1 MKKFYTMALALTVVA
16 SAMAAPQIRQMQP
29 NKVKN
34 HMSVN
39 LTDSQM
45 KKVSAQKVKAKAGEE
60 QSIEGYYDF
69 HIGDYY
75 FQTSVGETTVGA
87 NVTLDG
93 NTVTISSDSEFFHSD
108 IVGTFN
114 ATTNK
119 ITFDSR
125 NLGSTSIQGSTY
137 YILFTPFEWIAVGD
151 SGEVTDKSIEGT
163 YDPSTGTITFLKD
176 HGFSWKAYSDASLSD
191 SSFQGYLDIWDVL
204 GMEKGIDP
212 ESGWNTVT
220 TTAKWMDYM
229 VWPMFMGEVAPTEKE
244 ITVQQA
250 VENPNMFRMI
260 APFADIYGSANIV
273 LDATDHANVL
283 ITLQESGIVTS
294 DMGPCYIASTTEILK
309 DPSQG
314 SLITMNGN
322 RIEFPIKSV
331 WLYFPQYNEQSVYFN
346 GEQTAPGYLIIDK
359 LNGIDDIAVDHNAP
373 IEYFNLQGVR
383 IANPE
388 KGQLVITRQG
398 SKTSK
403 TIVR

>member
-29 NKVKN
+29 NKAKN
-34 HMSVN
+34 QMSVN
-39 LTDSQM
+39 LTESQM
-45 KKVSAQKVKAKAGEE
+45 TKISAQKVKAKAGEE
-60 QSIEGYYDF
+60 NSIEGYYDF
-69 HIGDYY
+69 RIGDYY
-75 FQTSVGETTVGA
+75 FETSIGATTVGA
-87 NVTLDG
+87 YLTLDG
-93 NTVTISSDSEFFHSD
+93 TTVTISSDSEFFPSD
-108 IVGTFN
+108 IVGSFN
-114 ATTNK
+114 ASTNK
-119 ITFDSR
+119 ITFDIL
-125 NLGSTSIQGSTY
+125 NLGSTSIQGDTY
-137 YILFTPFEWIAVGD
+137 YIKFAPFEWVEVGT
-151 SGEVTDKSIEGT
+151 SGQVTDKSIEGT
-163 YDPSTGTITFLKD
+163 YDPSTGTITFLAD

-191 SSFQGYLDIWDVL
+191 SSFEGYLDIWDAL

-229 VWPMFMGEVAPTEKE
+229 VWPMFMGDVAPTEKE

-250 VENPNMFRMI
+250 AENPNLFRMV
-260 APFADIYGSANIV
+260 APFADIFGSANIV
-273 LDATDHANVL
+273 LDATDRANVL
-283 ITLQESGIVTS
+283 IELQETGITTS
-294 DMGPCYIASTTEILK
+294 DMGPCFIASSTEVLA

-322 RIEFPIKSV
+322 RIEFPKKSI
-331 WLYFPQYNEQSVYFN
+331 WFYFPQYNQQSVFFNDEQS
-346 GEQTAPGYLIIDK
+346 EPGYLIIDK
-359 LNGIDDIAVDHNAP
+359 LNAIDDIAVDQNAP
-373 IEYFNLQGVR
+373 VEYFNLQGVR

>member
-75 FQTSVGETTVGA
+75 FEGSLGEQTIGA
-87 NVTLDG
+87 YLTLDG
-93 NTVTISSDSEFFHSD
+93 NTVTISSDSEFFVSD
-108 IVGTFN
+108 ITGTYD

-119 ITFDSR
+119 LSFDCKEM
-125 NLGSTSIQGSTY
+125 GSVQMQGSTY
-137 YILFTPFEWIAVGD
+137 YIKFATVEYTEVGGKGQLTETPID
-151 SGEVTDKSIEGT
+151 GT
-163 YDPSTGTITFLKD
+163 YDPATGTITFPID
-176 HGFSWKAYSDASLSD
+176 HAFGWKAYSAATYAE
-191 SSFQGYLDIWDVL
+191 SSFAGWLDLWDVL
-204 GMEKGIDP
+204 EMKKGIDP
-212 ESGWNTVT
+212 ESGWNTLT

-229 VWPMFMGEVAPTEKE
+229 VWPMFMEAAPSEKE

-250 VENPNMFRMI
+250 AENPNMFRMV
-260 APFADIYGSANIV
+260 APFADIFGSANIV
-273 LDATDHANVL
+273 LDATDRANVL
-283 ITLQESGIVTS
+283 IALQESGIVTS
-294 DMGPCYIASTTEILK
+294 NMGPCYIASTTEILA

-331 WLYFPQYNEQSVYFN
+331 WLYFPQDNEQSVYFN